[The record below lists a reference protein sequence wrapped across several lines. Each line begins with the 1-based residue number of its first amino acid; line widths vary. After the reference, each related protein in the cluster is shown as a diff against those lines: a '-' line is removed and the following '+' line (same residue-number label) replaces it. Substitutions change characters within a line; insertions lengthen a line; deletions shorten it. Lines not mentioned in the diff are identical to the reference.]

1 MCYFRYSRLLLRG
14 FASRSYCKC
23 FRFKRRDNCKQQC
36 FYIRDEIKEKRPRCL
51 VEYTDILVRVYL
63 VNVYFSST
71 QVALSFSYGVLIVF
85 YILLG
90 LFSKGLPWHSKT

>member
-14 FASRSYCKC
+14 GFAIVNVA
-23 FRFKRRDNCKQQC
+23 DLNCKQC

-51 VEYTDILVRVYL
+51 VEYTHILVRVYL

-71 QVALSFSYGVLIVF
+71 QVALSFSYGVLIVC